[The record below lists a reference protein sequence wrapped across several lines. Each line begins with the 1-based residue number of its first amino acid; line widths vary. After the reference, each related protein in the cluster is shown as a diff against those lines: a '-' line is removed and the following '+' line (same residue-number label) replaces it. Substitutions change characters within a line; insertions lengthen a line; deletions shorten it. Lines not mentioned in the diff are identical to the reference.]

1 MVRVETRDRNLC
13 CVPSFNWSDLFMAGI
28 RHFSSSWETEAMPVA
43 FFSVFSFVGL
53 YFTPHR
59 GLGEEILFCTDYESP
74 VDSGRKA
81 FPLILT

>member
-43 FFSVFSFVGL
+43 FFLFFLLSDCILRHTGVWEKKYSSVQIMKAQSTPVERHSPSF
-53 YFTPHR
+53 
-59 GLGEEILFCTDYESP
+59 
-74 VDSGRKA
+74 
-81 FPLILT
+81 